1 MNDLFSKPDLRL
13 LRRLK
18 RWQILTLIFALCF
31 IFIYLWYQYPSSSQ
45 FVTVAVKQGNVSSSI
60 VTTGTLNPVATV
72 QVGTNVSG
80 TIQTLYCDFNTK
92 VKAGQL
98 CAKIDPQPYQVAYDQ
113 AAANLASAIAQ
124 QKKDYANYVYA
135 EINYKRDHGLLK
147 TGVVS
152 QDTVDLD
159 KSTLDQA
166 AAQNAVNNA
175 SIRQKQAAL
184 DAAKVNLDYT
194 NIVSPVNG
202 TVVSRSIDVGQTVA
216 ASFQTPTLFLIAKD
230 LTKMQVDTNV
240 SESDVGAARPGQKAT
255 FTVEAYPDRIFEGQV
270 AQVRQAPISV
280 QNVVTYDVVIAT
292 NNPDLILLPGMTANT
307 RIITNVHDNVLL
319 VPIQALRF
327 SLSGRSGEE
336 PSNESESSQQH
347 IFVLR
352 HGIPVKVPV
361 TTGLSDGVN
370 VEISGNGIQAGD
382 MVIVNEI
389 KSGNNTNT
397 APQRSILRF

>member
-1 MNDLFSKPDLRL
+1 MLNETTPKPLE
-13 LRRLK
+13 
-18 RWQILTLIFALCF
+18 RWQIISLVLLICLTLGYRWFLSSASSTF
-31 IFIYLWYQYPSSSQ
+31 ITAP
-45 FVTVAVKQGNVSSSI
+45 VKQGNIASAI

-113 AAANLASAIAQ
+113 AAANLKSAIAQ
-124 QKKDYANYVYA
+124 QKKDYATYVYA
-135 EINYKRDHGLLK
+135 KANYERDRGLLK

-166 AAQNAVNNA
+166 IAQNAVNDA
-175 SIRQKQAAL
+175 AIKQKEAAL
-184 DAAKVNLDYT
+184 DAAKVNLNYT
-194 NIVSPVNG
+194 NIVSPVDG

-230 LTKMQVDTNV
+230 LTQMQVDTNV
-240 SESDVGAARPGQKAT
+240 SESDVGAAKSGQRAT
-255 FTVEAYPDRIFEGQV
+255 FTVEAYPDQLFDGKV
-270 AQVRQAPISV
+270 TQVRKAPISV

-292 NNPDLILLPGMTANT
+292 NNPALTLLPGMTANT
-307 RIITNVHDNVLL
+307 RIITNEHKNVLF

-327 SLSGRSGEE
+327 SLAGKSETLTANE
-336 PSNESESSQQH
+336 PSSVKKH
-347 IFVLR
+347 VYILR
-352 HGIPVKVPV
+352 YGRAKQIPVTV
-361 TTGLSDGVN
+361 GLSDGTN
-370 VEISGNGIQAGD
+370 VEIASDEIKVSDA
-382 MVIVNEI
+382 VIINEI
-389 KSGNNTNT
+389 KSDKSTNV
-397 APQRSILRF
+397 APTRSVLRF